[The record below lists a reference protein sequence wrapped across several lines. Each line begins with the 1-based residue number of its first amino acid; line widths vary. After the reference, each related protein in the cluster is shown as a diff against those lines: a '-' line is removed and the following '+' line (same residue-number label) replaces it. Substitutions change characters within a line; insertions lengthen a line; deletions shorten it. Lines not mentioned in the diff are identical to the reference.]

1 MKKQQR
7 GDYVKLLKSMN
18 FTKKKKWIIACLIFM
33 AAFFFLPGGAGKAEA
48 ASKPHLDRA
57 SLKLAQGK
65 TKQIKVKGRKGRK
78 VTWKVSNKKILSI
91 ENGKITAL
99 KGGKAVVT
107 AKIGSKKLRCQVTVV
122 GLNKQVL
129 TLSKGS
135 KFKLKVKNG
144 ENTKWK
150 TSNKKVVSVSKKGVV
165 KAKKSGVATITCTS
179 NDRKVKCKVYVASLG
194 ATSLKMTAESVY
206 HLSVNNTGNSCKW
219 SSGNKKVVEVD
230 KDGDLTAVSTGSSV
244 VTCKSGKATLSCNV
258 FVVNPDNIVTD
269 ISTLPSS
276 TNEDRT
282 TVTVRSYPKNR
293 SYTVFRQSADE
304 NASMEFEKYMSYH
317 GCAACA
323 AATVLTGFE
332 DSSITPK
339 KVVEK
344 IEKKAFGSAAWEKNY
359 DKSLSSQMPASL
371 YGISRILS
379 YYGIKNEYVRS
390 FTDVTGNIS
399 DAQAV
404 AQITRHLKTG
414 NPVVIEVSTVKR
426 ASNSTSG
433 STDKK
438 WSNSYHTM
446 VLLGITNTGKAI
458 VADSANRTS
467 DAYGFGNHQRIKYET
482 VSNLVLYMFS
492 STNLTSTSCYWS
504 GKSSCGGY
512 ILVNP

>member
-1 MKKQQR
+1 M
-7 GDYVKLLKSMN
+7 VKFLNSIHPVKHAQ
-18 FTKKKKWIIACLIFM
+18 KKKWIIVCLIFM

-48 ASKPHLDRA
+48 ASRPHLDRT

-78 VTWKVSNKKILSI
+78 VTWTVSNKKILSVK
-91 ENGKITAL
+91 NGKITAL

-107 AKIGSKKLRCQVTVV
+107 AKIGSKKLRCKVTVV
-122 GLNKQVL
+122 GLNKQIL
-129 TLSKGS
+129 TLAKKS

-144 ENTKWK
+144 KNTKWK
-150 TSNKKVVSVSKKGVV
+150 SSNKKIATVSKKGVV
-165 KAKKSGVATITCTS
+165 KAKKSGAATITCTS
-179 NDRKVKCKVYVASLG
+179 NGRKVKCKVYVASLG

-206 HLSVNNTGNSCKW
+206 HLTVSNTGNSCKW
-219 SSGNKKVVEVD
+219 SSGNGNIVRVNQN
-230 KDGDLTAVSTGSSV
+230 GDITAVSLGTTV

-269 ISTLPSS
+269 TSTLPSS
-276 TNEDRT
+276 SKEDRT
-282 TVTVRSYPKNR
+282 TVTVSSYPKNR
-293 SYTVFRQSADE
+293 SYTVFYQSADE
-304 NASMEFEKYMSYH
+304 NASTEFEKYMPYH

-323 AATVLTGFE
+323 AATVLTGFK

-344 IEKKAFGSAAWEKNY
+344 IEKKAFGNTIWESNY
-359 DKSLSSQMPASL
+359 SKSLSSQMPMSL
-371 YGISRILS
+371 YGISRVLS
-379 YYGIKNEYVRS
+379 YYGINNQYVRS
-390 FTDVTGNIS
+390 FTDAAGSVS
-399 DAQAV
+399 DAQAI
-404 AQITRHLKTG
+404 AQITNHLKTG

-426 ASNSTSG
+426 GLNSTSG

-482 VSNLVLYMFS
+482 VSNLVSYMFS
-492 STNLTSTSCYWS
+492 STNLTSTSCYWN
-504 GKSSCGGY
+504 GKGSCGGY